1 MGSTCST
8 RKSAAS
14 LFPLEKLRYEKA
26 GQGHVLDHY
35 ETLTQSQREDL
46 LEELSSFDPD
56 HINYLFQKLV
66 LEESAETNDENNFER
81 VEPSLTQD
89 ITEEFRNQEP
99 EEYDRI
105 KAFGLQK
112 IKAGKVAV
120 VILAGG
126 QGSRLGFDHP
136 KGMYNI
142 GLPS

>member
-1 MGSTCST
+1 M
-8 RKSAAS
+8 
-14 LFPLEKLRYEKA
+14 
-26 GQGHVLDHY
+26 LDHY